1 MMHGFLDLDGF
12 RIYLIV
18 VNALSFL
25 AYAVTSLIAR
35 AKGEGSQG
43 EEAGLALASLAAVS
57 GGGLGLFVAFLIWSR
72 KVSKNNVA
80 IFFLGL
86 EMVIVWTLVLLNVY
100 GPVHFNFGQLTQ
112 AVAHRDHRILGIYLV
127 IVNLV
132 TLALFLID
140 KKRAE
145 KGESRIPE
153 AALLGPC
160 LIGGGLGGLIG
171 IYSVRHKTRKS
182 YFTFGVPFKLVLSL
196 VVIAYLMQCGLI

>member
-1 MMHGFLDLDGF
+1 MMHGFLGLDGF

-18 VNALSFL
+18 VNALSFS

-43 EEAGLALASLAAVS
+43 EEAGLALASLAAVA

-72 KVSKNNVA
+72 KVLKNNVA

-145 KGESRIPE
+145 KEESRIPE

-171 IYSVRHKTRKS
+171 MYSVRHKTRKS

-196 VVIAYLMQCGLI
+196 VVIAYLMQCGLV